1 MARSSRISLWSWS
14 YSSTANCLR
23 LLMDRR
29 VLVREAPVCAFL
41 LLSMTLVGEEI
52 MPTAEKGWALRGEEN
67 RERDGGPVPKC
78 GR

>member
-1 MARSSRISLWSWS
+1 
-14 YSSTANCLR
+14 
-23 LLMDRR
+23 MDMR

-52 MPTAEKGWALRGEEN
+52 MPAAEKGWALRGEEN